1 MRARRWHWRTFIGA
15 PVTGTVLLAMGC
27 AFTPG
32 MQMDAGPQG
41 FVRVTPTEPEEEDD
55 YVLIPITD
63 KLVAEMEADS
73 SPDAV
78 KIPPEWRQDEEHY
91 VYRVGPG
98 DELQVTVWG
107 HPELNFTAGAVSPE
121 MQASRATTPGPK
133 VLVDDQGTMYF
144 PLLNWVKVSG
154 KTAREISEMMTRML
168 SRYYT
173 LPLQIDV
180 RVVGF
185 RSQRVHVSGEVRQPR
200 EVPITDVPLRLL
212 DAIAAAGGTGGA
224 AAAASTAGA
233 SAGTVTATLKPDL
246 EDVRIIRN
254 GKQIS
259 VSLLDI
265 YDRGRQEEN
274 ILLRNGDT
282 VHVPNLDAKKIYVMG
297 EVQAPG
303 LQAFERGTLTLAAAL
318 QKSGGLNQESAE
330 GTRVLVLRGSEN
342 KPLVYYFNYN
352 QPKTVVL
359 STRFP
364 LKQSDV
370 VYVATADISKF
381 QRVVQAFLPILT
393 TGMLAGALVAGGR

>member
-1 MRARRWHWRTFIGA
+1 MLSRSWPRQNALGA
-15 PVTGTVLLAMGC
+15 LVAFLLFMSAGC
-27 AFTPG
+27 AVTPG

-41 FVRVTPTEPEEEDD
+41 LIRLTPTEPEEEED
-55 YVLIPITD
+55 YVLVPVTEGVVSQ
-63 KLVAEMEADS
+63 LEVEN
-73 SPDAV
+73 SPNTV
-78 KIPPEWRQDEEHY
+78 KVPPEWRQQGERY
-91 VYRVGPG
+91 VYHVGPG
-98 DELQVTVWG
+98 DELQITVWG

-121 MQASRATTPGPK
+121 TRSSRSTSPGPK
-133 VLVDDQGTMYF
+133 VLVDDQGMMYF
-144 PLLNWVKVSG
+144 PLLNWVEVAG
-154 KTAREISEMMTRML
+154 KTAREIGEMMTRSL
-168 SRYYT
+168 SRFYV

-185 RSQRVHVSGEVRQPR
+185 RSQRVHVSGEVREPR

-224 AAAASTAGA
+224 NTGSPAGA

-246 EDVRIIRN
+246 EDVRVIRN
-254 GKQIS
+254 GRQLS

-265 YDRGRQEEN
+265 YDRGLQDEN
-274 ILLRNGDT
+274 ILLKDGDT

-303 LQAFERGTLTLAAAL
+303 LQAFERGILTLAAAL

-330 GTRVLVLRGSEN
+330 GTRVLVLRKGKD

>member
-1 MRARRWHWRTFIGA
+1 MGSRNWHRQTFIA
-15 PVTGTVLLAMGC
+15 ALVTFFVLMSGGC

-41 FVRVTPTEPEEEDD
+41 FFRLAPTEAEEEDD
-55 YVLIPITD
+55 YVLVPVTE
-63 KLVAEMEADS
+63 KTVSQMEAEN
-73 SPDAV
+73 SPDALKV
-78 KIPPEWRQDEEHY
+78 PSEWRQEGERY

-98 DELQVTVWG
+98 DELQITVWG
-107 HPELNFTAGAVSPE
+107 HPELNMAGASVSIE
-121 MQASRATTPGPK
+121 TQVSRATTPGPK
-133 VLVDDQGTMYF
+133 TLVDDRGMLHF
-144 PLLNWVKVSG
+144 PLLDWIHVAG
-154 KTAREISEMMTRML
+154 KTAREIGEMMTSLM
-168 SRYYT
+168 SKYYV

-212 DAIAAAGGTGGA
+212 DAIDAAGGTGGA
-224 AAAASTAGA
+224 NAGSAAGA

-259 VSLLDI
+259 ISLLDI
-265 YDRGRQEEN
+265 YDRGRQDEN
-274 ILLRNGDT
+274 LLLQDGDT
-282 VHVPNLDAKKIYVMG
+282 VHVPNLDKKKIYVMG

-330 GTRVLVLRGSEN
+330 GTRVLVLRGSES

-352 QPKTVVL
+352 ETRTVVL

-381 QRVVQAFLPILT
+381 QRVVQAFMPIIT
-393 TGMLAGALVAGGR
+393 TSFVLGALASGK

>member
-1 MRARRWHWRTFIGA
+1 ME
-15 PVTGTVLLAMGC
+15 
-27 AFTPG
+27 
-32 MQMDAGPQG
+32 
-41 FVRVTPTEPEEEDD
+41 PTEPEEEDEF
-55 YVLIPITD
+55 VLVPVNERM
-63 KLVAEMEADS
+63 VALMEAES
-73 SPDAV
+73 SPEDV
-78 KIPPEWRQDEEHY
+78 KLPPEWRDEGQHY

-98 DELQVTVWG
+98 DEMQITVWG

-121 MQASRATTPGPK
+121 TRSSRATSPGPK
-133 VLVDDQGTMYF
+133 VIVDDQGMMYF
-144 PLLNWVKVSG
+144 PLLSWVEVGG
-154 KTAREISEMMTRML
+154 KTAREISEMLTQKL
-168 SRYYT
+168 SRFYI

-185 RSQRVHVSGEVRQPR
+185 RSQRVHVSGEVREPR

-224 AAAASTAGA
+224 NVGTTSGA

-246 EDVRIIRN
+246 EDVRIIRK
-254 GKQIS
+254 GRQLS

-265 YDRGRQEEN
+265 YDRGRQDEN
-274 ILLRNGDT
+274 ILLRDGDT
-282 VHVPNLDAKKIYVMG
+282 VHVPNLDKKKIYVMG

-330 GTRVLVLRGSEN
+330 GTRVLVLRGAKD

-352 QPKTVVL
+352 EPKTVVL

-381 QRVVQAFLPILT
+381 QRVVQAFLPIIT